1 MIGIGIFLCAILLEI
16 GLRAGGFMLL
26 SLQEQKNKRSLG
38 KKDAY
43 RIMCLGESTT
53 FNAWPKLLEQILN
66 QQDTK
71 AKFSIIDKGVPG
83 TSLAYILMQLEGNIK
98 KYKPDMVIAMVGI
111 NDELLGDIDFYKSSG
126 SFLKDFKTYDMI
138 RLLWLRIIAKAKEI
152 GIYKSESEKQTAK
165 PYSLSNFLAD
175 GFETTDSNEIEH
187 ISDKEYFVKEAPKL
201 EYDDDKIYVK
211 LGEGYMKRGE
221 YIQAEKSFNRA
232 IEINP
237 KNDTAYL
244 KLGICY
250 EIKKEFYKVSRTY
263 GKAIEVNPKNNSA
276 YFQLG
281 LYNQHIEMYDKAIE
295 MYKNAIEI
303 KHIDQS
309 SYFGLLSCYRR
320 LKEYDKAEE
329 ALKELLKVNPENA
342 RAYGGLAM
350 LYEEQGKYN
359 SARECSRKANSLRL
373 KRENATMRHKFQ
385 ELQDIITQ
393 KGIKLVFAQYPLCSI
408 APLKNMFITKED
420 IIFVDNE
427 KIFKDAL
434 KTAKYEDYFIDN
446 FAGEF
451 GHCTEKGNKLLAE
464 NIANV
469 ILKDYFYK

>member
-1 MIGIGIFLCAILLEI
+1 MCAILLEI

-26 SLQEQKNKRSLG
+26 SLQEQKNKISLG
-38 KKDAY
+38 QKDAY

-53 FNAWPKLLEQILN
+53 FNAWPRLLEQILN
-66 QQDTK
+66 QQDRGV
-71 AKFSIIDKGVPG
+71 KFSIIDKGVPG
-83 TSLAYILMQLEGNIK
+83 ICLTNVLMQLEDNIK

-111 NDELLGDIDFYKSSG
+111 NDEPRGDVNFYKGSD
-126 SFLKDFKTYDMI
+126 SFLKDFKTYNVI
-138 RLLWLRIIAKAKEI
+138 RLLWLHIIAKAKEI
-152 GIYKSESEKQTAK
+152 GIYKSKAVRQTTK
-165 PYSLSNFLAD
+165 LYSLSNFSANE
-175 GFETTDSNEIEH
+175 FKITDSNKIEH
-187 ISDKEYFVKEAPKL
+187 ISGKGYFIKGVPKL
-201 EYDDDKIYVK
+201 KYNDDKVCVE
-211 LGEGYMKRGE
+211 LGESHMKRGE
-221 YIQAEKSFNRA
+221 YAQAEKFFNKA

-244 KLGICY
+244 RLGLCY
-250 EIKKEFYKVSRTY
+250 ETKREFPDRVLRTY
-263 GKAIEVNPKNNSA
+263 NKVIEINPKNDSV

-281 LYNQHIEMYDKAIE
+281 LYNEHIKMYDKAIE
-295 MYKNAIEI
+295 MYKNAVEI
-303 KHIDQS
+303 KPADES

-329 ALKELLKVNPENA
+329 ALKEILKIRPQNE
-342 RAYGGLAM
+342 RAYGGLAI

-359 SARECSRKANSLRL
+359 SAKEYFQKANSMRL
-373 KRENATMRHKFQ
+373 KMKNVTACQKFQ

-393 KGIKLVFAQYPLCSI
+393 KGIKLVFVQYPLRSI
-408 APLKNMFITKED
+408 ATLKDMFITKEG

-451 GHCTEKGNKLLAE
+451 GHCTEKGNELLAE

-469 ILKDYFYK
+469 VLKDYFCK